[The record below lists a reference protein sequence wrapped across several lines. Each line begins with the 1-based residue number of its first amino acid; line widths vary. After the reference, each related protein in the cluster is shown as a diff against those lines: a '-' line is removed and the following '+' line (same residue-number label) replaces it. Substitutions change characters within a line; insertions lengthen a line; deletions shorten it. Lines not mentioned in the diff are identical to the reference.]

1 MNPQWDRLQKP
12 VLEPAFQDR
21 YESYPPAPAV

>member
-1 MNPQWDRLQKP
+1 MHTQPRELPQRNLGQP
-12 VLEPAFQDR
+12 HFR